1 MYRPKE
7 LYNPYTGEGQHQLTG
22 LIMSKFDSDH
32 FWKIS
37 SKAGIYCPD
46 VKINR

>member
-1 MYRPKE
+1 
-7 LYNPYTGEGQHQLTG
+7 
-22 LIMSKFDSDH
+22 MSKFDSDH

-46 VKINR
+46 VKINLSGG